1 MAANLLVLDGV
12 VHRTPI
18 RKQSP
23 SGVGH
28 VILSLE
34 HQSVQVEAGLPRKA
48 FVRIQVV
55 LSGDV
60 AQQYSQDL
68 YQGSFISVSGFLS
81 RHETKDGVGKLV
93 LHAHKIERIQ

>member
-1 MAANLLVLDGV
+1 VAANLLVIEGT

-18 RKQSP
+18 KKQSP

-28 VILSLE
+28 IILSLE
-34 HQSVQVEAGLPRKA
+34 HQSTQVEAGLPRKA
-48 FVRIQVV
+48 YVRIQVV

-68 YQGSFISVSGFLS
+68 YQGCYISVSGFLS

-93 LHAHKIERIQ
+93 LHAQKIERIQ